1 MLRLLAQR
9 GSWAALQAAAGP
21 ALPRALQLA
30 KRLTAS
36 WAGPFGDSSPQRN
49 QPENQTQ
56 SEKAAVS
63 HFVSE
68 AMEMLDMSPGLQRAI
83 LNPDRSLSVELMV
96 PMDNGGVEI
105 IMAHRVQ
112 HNNSRGPYKGG
123 FKYHPEA
130 DLADTEA

>member
-30 KRLTAS
+30 SRLTAS

-68 AMEMLDMSPGLQRAI
+68 VRSAQDGAGSGLQVFPVPALPQQQRASAQPRACGGTI
-83 LNPDRSLSVELMV
+83 GAPAARHASAV
-96 PMDNGGVEI
+96 P
-105 IMAHRVQ
+105 
-112 HNNSRGPYKGG
+112 
-123 FKYHPEA
+123 
-130 DLADTEA
+130 L